1 MCNENSKYRDENF
14 TEPVEKKLI
23 GSEGLWIFVFI
34 DMLVYGLIFM
44 VFLLERSGNIN
55 LFYESQSHLNKHL
68 GLANTLILLTSSWC
82 IVKAISSARD
92 GLWLNSKR
100 YLWATVFLGSTF
112 AIFKIF
118 EYHQK
123 LSSDIAILT
132 NPFYLFYFFMTFV
145 HFLHVI
151 AGMLAISLLANGI
164 NDGSPKD
171 RVRNMENAGLFWH
184 YVDVLW
190 VFIFTLLYLLG

>member
-1 MCNENSKYRDENF
+1 MN
-14 TEPVEKKLI
+14 
-23 GSEGLWIFVFI
+23 IFI
-34 DMLVYGLIFM
+34 
-44 VFLLERSGNIN
+44 NI
-55 LFYESQSHLNKHL
+55 
-68 GLANTLILLTSSWC
+68 
-82 IVKAISSARD
+82 
-92 GLWLNSKR
+92 
-100 YLWATVFLGSTF
+100 F